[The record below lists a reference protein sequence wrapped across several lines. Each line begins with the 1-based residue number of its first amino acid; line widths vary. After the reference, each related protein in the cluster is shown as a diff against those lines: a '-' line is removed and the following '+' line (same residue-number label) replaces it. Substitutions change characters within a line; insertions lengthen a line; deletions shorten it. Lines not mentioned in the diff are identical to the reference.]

1 MKNLTNI
8 LLVIMIILCVGSYM
22 KKNHISFKSPFK
34 PKVDPM
40 VNLRIRQNK
49 IVFKIHGWGN
59 FDTKSL
65 YQAQEIIK
73 NEFGIESVIENSVSV
88 PSSPYNREGMINLKN
103 YNIEEHSQPHIFITN
118 SKLSNDSEVWG
129 LTSNNSMFVNTIDFK
144 NTLIHEIGH
153 WELLS
158 HCENKNCYMNINCS
172 QPFNFCNEC
181 TLKLNKFKSK
191 QQ

>member
-40 VNLRIRQNK
+40 VEFKSRLNK
-49 IVFKIHGWGN
+49 VVFKIHGWGN

-73 NEFGIESVIENSVSV
+73 NEFGIESIIENSVSV
-88 PSSPYNREGMINLKN
+88 PSSAYDREGMINLKN
-103 YNIEEHSQPHIFITN
+103 YNIKEF
-118 SKLSNDSEVWG
+118 WG
-129 LTSNNSMFVNTIDFK
+129 YTFDNNMFVNTIDFK